1 MKANDSFPKPE
12 FKVPDGYFKSLES
25 ELLKIPTENPRKAS
39 KPRVFWIRTI
49 SAVAAILALALF
61 IPWESTDKNT
71 ITDLEIAAYLE
82 SEGAWMLDDLAFDV
96 ELAATSFNSSDDLD
110 EWNDLLFIE
119 GVEDDFWYDES
130 M

>member
-1 MKANDSFPKPE
+1 MAQ
-12 FKVPDGYFKSLES
+12 
-25 ELLKIPTENPRKAS
+25 
-39 KPRVFWIRTI
+39 
-49 SAVAAILALALF
+49 ALF